1 MKIVFFGSGNMASA
15 VFIGLV
21 ESKTIQ
27 GKDIF
32 ITNRSNE
39 EELKRFNQLY
49 QINYSYD
56 DEALLKD
63 ADFVFL
69 AVKPYDF
76 DSVAERIKPYHFK
89 ENHFVSMMAGIP
101 IDQIKNKLNTQ
112 NPVARIMPNTNAHV
126 QQSVTGISYSDNFE
140 AEAKS
145 NLNALLEAFGTS
157 IEVKEESLHDVTAI
171 TGSGPAF
178 LYYVYEEY
186 IKAAKR
192 LGLSPDDTDIAVR
205 NLIIGTGRMLE
216 NSELSIDQLRE
227 NITSKGGT
235 TKAGLDALR
244 KHPIEEMFI
253 DCLEHALKRSKELS
267 E

>member
-15 VFIGLV
+15 IFIGLV

-76 DSVAERIKPYHFK
+76 DSVAQRIKPYLFE

-101 IDQIKNKLNTQ
+101 INQIKNKLNAH

-126 QQSVTGISYSDNFE
+126 QQSVTGISYSDNFSE
-140 AEAKS
+140 NAKS
-145 NLNALLEAFGTS
+145 NLNALLEAFGIS

-186 IKAAKR
+186 IKAAKH
-192 LGLSPDDTDIAVR
+192 LGLSPDDTDMAVR

-253 DCLEHALKRSKELS
+253 DCLEQALNRSKELS

>member
-21 ESKTIQ
+21 ESKTIN
-27 GKDIF
+27 GEDIY
-32 ITNRSNE
+32 ITNRSNR
-39 EELKRFNQLY
+39 EELQKYHEQY
-49 QINYSYD
+49 QIKYSYD

-76 DSVAERIKPYHFK
+76 DTVAERIKPYQFK
-89 ENHFVSMMAGIP
+89 ENHFVSMMAGVP
-101 IDQIKNKLNTQ
+101 INQIKNKLNTS

-126 QQSVTGISYSDNFE
+126 QQSVTGISFSENFE
-140 AEAKS
+140 QSSKE
-145 NLNALLEAFGTS
+145 NLMQLLEAFGTA
-157 IEVKEESLHDVTAI
+157 IEVHEESLHDVTAI

-186 IKAAKR
+186 IKAAKH
-192 LGLSPDDTDIAVR
+192 LGLTPADTDIAVR

>member
-56 DEALLKD
+56 DEVLLKD

-76 DSVAERIKPYHFK
+76 HSVVERIKPYHFK

-101 IDQIKNKLNTQ
+101 
-112 NPVARIMPNTNAHV
+112 
-126 QQSVTGISYSDNFE
+126 
-140 AEAKS
+140 
-145 NLNALLEAFGTS
+145 
-157 IEVKEESLHDVTAI
+157 
-171 TGSGPAF
+171 
-178 LYYVYEEY
+178 
-186 IKAAKR
+186 
-192 LGLSPDDTDIAVR
+192 
-205 NLIIGTGRMLE
+205 
-216 NSELSIDQLRE
+216 
-227 NITSKGGT
+227 
-235 TKAGLDALR
+235 
-244 KHPIEEMFI
+244 
-253 DCLEHALKRSKELS
+253 
-267 E
+267 